1 MKPMSVLTLFTWF
14 QNSWIGE
21 GIRESRW
28 LFPAIESVHLL
39 GLAVIGGSVLAVN
52 LSLLGLGL
60 GRRSAARLW
69 HDCWPWFLG
78 SLAMMLGSGFL
89 LFISEAVKL
98 YYHEAF
104 WVKMSALLLSLV
116 FTATVERRTALA
128 DPDRVTLI
136 WSRAVGLIS
145 LLLWFLVGA
154 AGRWIGFS

>member
-1 MKPMSVLTLFTWF
+1 MSVLTLFTWF

-116 FTATVERRTALA
+116 FTATVQRRTALA